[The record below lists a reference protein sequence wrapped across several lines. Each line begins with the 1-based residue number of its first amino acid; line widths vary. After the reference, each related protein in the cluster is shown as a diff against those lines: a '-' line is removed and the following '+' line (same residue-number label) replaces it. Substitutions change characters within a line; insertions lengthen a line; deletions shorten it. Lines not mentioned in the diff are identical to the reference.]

1 MLTRLIYASEVTKPM
16 TPDTLQD
23 IVDKARKSNLNRQI
37 TGMLAFDS
45 RYFLQLLEGGREA
58 VNEVYN
64 RIVADPRHQRV
75 QILESV
81 QVDERHFATWSMG
94 FSAADAHG
102 REIFLRY
109 SSGDQ
114 FLPYKMTASSTLGL
128 LRALALR

>member
-1 MLTRLIYASEVTKPM
+1 MLTRLIYASEVTDPM
-16 TPDTLQD
+16 TPEVLQD
-23 IVDKARKSNLNRQI
+23 IVDKARRSNQTRQI

-45 RYFLQLLEGGREA
+45 RYFLQMLEGSREA

-64 RIVADPRHQRV
+64 RIVTDPRHQRL

-102 REIFLRY
+102 REILLRY

-114 FLPYKMTASSTLGL
+114 FVPSKMTASGALGL